1 MHTWVADAA
10 QIVNSSYLLHE
21 PTRTARTWQS
31 WLTAWGTLQRFRSSE
46 RNDVMAC
53 IEAALLLLGGN
64 ALSEINTFLNNSV
77 HIYLSKSDQTSEIT
91 RTFSPLDGLTL
102 CSQCDT
108 GYQHDEQGSSL
119 SNLPDPGKVEFV
131 VDGHAAFGNPT
142 DPISAASG
150 QTLML

>member
-1 MHTWVADAA
+1 
-10 QIVNSSYLLHE
+10 
-21 PTRTARTWQS
+21 
-31 WLTAWGTLQRFRSSE
+31 
-46 RNDVMAC
+46 MAC
-53 IEAALLLLGGN
+53 IEAALLLLGGD

-91 RTFSPLDGLTL
+91 RTFSALDGLTL

-108 GYQHDEQGSSL
+108 GYQHDEQGMSL

-142 DPISAASG
+142 DLPRPLLARRV
-150 QTLML
+150 MLCMLNRCHQVPRSTAIREHQP